1 MEIVILKEVLCLKKW
16 INSKTPLKFHIQTT
30 QFNSKR
36 NPRTAYQLRGGGGVG
51 EEEDKNQQI
60 KEEDKTPIYHFAKPI
75 CTNQKS
81 TKARNSQT
89 LPPNVL

>member
-1 MEIVILKEVLCLKKW
+1 M
-16 INSKTPLKFHIQTT
+16 
-30 QFNSKR
+30 
-36 NPRTAYQLRGGGGVG
+36 G

-60 KEEDKTPIYHFAKPI
+60 KEDKTPIYHFAKPI
-75 CTNQKS
+75 CTNQMS

>member
-1 MEIVILKEVLCLKKW
+1 M
-16 INSKTPLKFHIQTT
+16 
-30 QFNSKR
+30 
-36 NPRTAYQLRGGGGVG
+36 G

-60 KEEDKTPIYHFAKPI
+60 KEEDKTPIYHIAKPI
-75 CTNQKS
+75 CTNQMS